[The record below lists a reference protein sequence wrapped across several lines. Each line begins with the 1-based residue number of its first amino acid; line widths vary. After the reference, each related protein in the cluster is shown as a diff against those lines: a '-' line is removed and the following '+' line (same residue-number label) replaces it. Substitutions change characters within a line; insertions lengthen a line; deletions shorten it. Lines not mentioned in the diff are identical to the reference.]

1 MPFFGAGNGYGAPG
15 ALGAHQ
21 VDRVFKFD
29 LPANPEA
36 ASMMSLDYIHALAR
50 DGREDPIVR
59 RQAFTILRQAGVR
72 EKDYP
77 GMIVAIH
84 RWIQRHLYYMHDPT
98 GTEMLTQAR
107 VLLAQIERG
116 EAVEDCDSFVLLEH
130 ALLNAVG
137 IPTQSVIWKADRRDP
152 TQWSHITLEAHDGRR
167 WVSLD
172 PIMKDKPVGWAPPK
186 FYGRRVVPVGDGPP
200 FPRRDGLSSGGT
212 VEHFPRGQA
221 RQSMAGWFSGASNM
235 VGWRG
240 FAGYGADAASGPAAG
255 PTPAMTAKAA
265 QIVAAARKELRELV
279 DMRTEAIAA
288 IDPLLRS
295 IEPLAATAEAAG
307 ARLADQAKVA
317 AKVGEVVKY
326 VGIALSLLSGVTA
339 GISEIVN
346 VAIQVGNMAYQT
358 RQAAAAIG
366 GSAGKTLNEVSSA
379 FSGIESGIN
388 AAVEITELV
397 QGQVDS
403 REKLLSVIYTY
414 YPDLAPPGAS
424 PVLAVQVAPET
435 AAMTGAGV
443 GVGVAVAAAAGLVA
457 LAMVL

>member
-1 MPFFGAGNGYGAPG
+1 MPFFGASHGYGT
-15 ALGAHQ
+15 LGTHQ
-21 VDRVFKFD
+21 VDRVYKFD

-172 PIMKDKPVGWAPPK
+172 PIMKDKPVGWAPPRY
-186 FYGRRVVPVGDGPP
+186 YGKRVVPVGDGPP
-200 FPRRDGLSSGGT
+200 FPHRNGGTAGGT

-221 RQSMAGWFSGASNM
+221 RQSMAGWFAGASNM

-240 FAGYGADAASGPAAG
+240 FAGYGADAASAPAAG

-295 IEPLAATAEAAG
+295 IDPLSATAEAVG
-307 ARLADQAKVA
+307 ARLASRAGLA
-317 AKVGEVVKY
+317 ANINKAVEYISIVLTVMGPF
-326 VGIALSLLSGVTA
+326 TA
-339 GISEIVN
+339 GIADVVN
-346 VAIQVGNMAYQT
+346 IAIQVGNYAYQT
-358 RQAAAAIG
+358 RQAASMAT
-366 GSAGKTLNEVSSA
+366 GSAAKTLNELASA

-403 REKLLSVIYTY
+403 RERLLSVIYTY